1 MLFQKIEQLGMD
13 PEVCAILV
21 MLADVLISHCRR
33 SDVIML
39 GCKDRSVCAG
49 RSVSDRSRSFASVM
63 SLSPSQPSGS
73 IRSVPGDALTPAD
86 IVVHVWHAAA
96 SENDPGDVERH
107 CECLLD
113 DTDRDRSMKLR
124 RLTTRN
130 QHVIGRGMIRH
141 LLSHSCEG
149 VVEPQAIRFSALPHG
164 KPIVSEPHEA
174 RRAFN
179 VSHTNGLV
187 IGSLAPS
194 DSALAIDAETGDTL
208 LGVDVERLDRRSDSA
223 IAERY
228 FSKPEVEYVRSQS
241 GEATRQFA
249 FLRIWTLKESFI
261 KAIGTGLRTPLADF
275 AFRDIDSDS
284 PWIEMLD
291 PRLQSDVAWKFFP
304 ISPRPGFIAAVALG
318 CQSVETTA
326 TLDVRSFEELLS

>member
-1 MLFQKIEQLGMD
+1 
-13 PEVCAILV
+13 
-21 MLADVLISHCRR
+21 
-33 SDVIML
+33 
-39 GCKDRSVCAG
+39 
-49 RSVSDRSRSFASVM
+49 M

-73 IRSVPGDALTPAD
+73 TSSLSDSASFPAD
-86 IVVHVWHAAA
+86 VVVHVWHAAA

-113 DTDRDRSMKLR
+113 DTDRERSMKLR

-130 QHVIGRGMIRH
+130 QHVIGRGMMRH
-141 LLSHSCEG
+141 LLSHSCKG
-149 VVEPQAIRFSALPHG
+149 AVEPQAIRFSALPHG
-164 KPIVSEPHEA
+164 KPIVSEPQEV

-187 IGSLAPS
+187 IGSLAPA
-194 DSALAIDAETGDTL
+194 DSALAIDTETGDTL
-208 LGVDVERLDRRSDSA
+208 LGVDVERLDRRTDA
-223 IAERY
+223 GLAERY
-228 FSKPEVEYVRSQS
+228 FSKPEVEYVRSQYGDAS
-241 GEATRQFA
+241 RQFA

-291 PRLQSDVAWKFFP
+291 PKLQSEVAWKFFP
-304 ISPRPGFIAAVALG
+304 ISPRPGFVAAVALG
-318 CQSVETTA
+318 CKSAEMTA
-326 TLDVRSFEELLS
+326 ALDVRSFEELLS